1 MKDIYEILNEVDI
14 EEAEMEMMN
23 VSDIEKAKV
32 KKYLKKS
39 INKKKTWKR
48 KWMAAA
54 VLVFSLISGTGI
66 FGIAYPS
73 YAAEVP
79 IVGDIFRFIDNGRT
93 GAYDKYKE
101 YSDIVGATQESNGIK
116 VTIKEAIF
124 DGRTL
129 TYTYEIISDKDLG
142 DNPFFNMNGPRI
154 NIKDYSGG
162 SGGSSGVKKVAKNT
176 YVGQDTVTINEERK
190 AISFELNFTD
200 IGDMSSEN
208 SKETKGDWKFKI
220 NLKALNSVN
229 QLINKTTE
237 KDGVKLNIESIS
249 KTPVS
254 FTLNYSQEVSK
265 ELQEKYFVVDIPIE
279 EVKDDFGNVYKAT
292 NILTN
297 EGSEGR
303 NSGKSMSS
311 FGVLNPNATKLIITP
326 KVHLSNNVHQ
336 ESSDGEGHV
345 VNTSP
350 IIDKEHPISG
360 GITLDDIVIDL
371 EK

>member
-1 MKDIYEILNEVDI
+1 MKDIYEILNDVDI
-14 EEAEMEMMN
+14 EDDAIEVMN

-32 KKYLKKS
+32 KKYLRES
-39 INKKKTWKR
+39 INKNRVWKKR
-48 KWMAAA
+48 GIAAF
-54 VLVFSLISGTGI
+54 LCCSLIGSTGAL
-66 FGIAYPS
+66 GVAYPS
-73 YAAEVP
+73 YAAEIP

-101 YSDIVGATQESNGIK
+101 YAEVVGTTQESNGIK

-154 NIKDYSGG
+154 TIKNYNGG
-162 SGGSSGVKKVAKNT
+162 SGGNSGVKKVAQNT
-176 YVGQDTVTINEERK
+176 YVGQETVILNEERK

-208 SKETKGDWKFKI
+208 SEEIKGNWKFEI
-220 NLKALNSVN
+220 NLKALDNVK

-237 KDGVKLNIESIS
+237 KDGVRLNMENIS
-249 KTPVS
+249 KTPVT

-265 ELQEKYFVVDIPIE
+265 ELQEKYFIVDIPIE
-279 EVKDDFGNVYKAT
+279 EVRDDLGNVYKT
-292 NILTN
+292 TSISTN

-303 NSGKSMSS
+303 YAGKSISN
-311 FGVLNPNATKLIITP
+311 FGKLNPNATKLIITP
-326 KVHLSNNVHQ
+326 KVHLSNDVHK
-336 ESSDGEGHV
+336 ESGNAYGKGVD
-345 VNTSP
+345 TSP
-350 IIDKEHPISG
+350 IIDEDHPKNG
-360 GITLDDIVIDL
+360 EITLDDIVIEL
-371 EK
+371 KSK